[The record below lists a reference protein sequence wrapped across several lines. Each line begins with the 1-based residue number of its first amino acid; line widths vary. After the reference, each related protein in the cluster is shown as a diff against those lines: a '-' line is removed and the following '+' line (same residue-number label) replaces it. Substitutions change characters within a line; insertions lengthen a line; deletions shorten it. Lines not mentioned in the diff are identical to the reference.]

1 MFNIAEMMQK
11 AQEMKVKMEQV
22 QAELERK
29 QITADAAGIARATV
43 NGKLELISIKID
55 KTKFDV
61 NDTDLL
67 EDAIVAAV
75 TAAQKRAQQFMKDQ
89 MQTVASDMGL
99 PPGMLPG

>member
-1 MFNIAEMMQK
+1 MFNIAEMMKK
-11 AQEMKVKMEQV
+11 AQEMKVRMEEI

-43 NGKLELISIKID
+43 NGKLEILNLVID

-67 EDAIVAAV
+67 QDAIVAAIK
-75 TAAQKRAQQFMKDQ
+75 AAQKRAQQYAKDQ
-89 MQTVASDMGL
+89 MQKVADDMGV
-99 PPGMLPG
+99 PPGLLPG

>member
-1 MFNIAEMMQK
+1 MFNIAEMMKK
-11 AQEMKVKMEQV
+11 AQEMKVRMEEI

-43 NGKLELISIKID
+43 NGKLEILNLVID

-67 EDAIVAAV
+67 QDAIVAAIQ
-75 TAAQKRAQQFMKDQ
+75 AAQKRAQQYAKDQ
-89 MQTVASDMGL
+89 MQKVADDMGV
-99 PPGMLPG
+99 PPGLLPG